1 MKIYTTL
8 PQDDLNKVPAAA
20 AAAEDAGYDGLMS
33 MENRHDPFLPLG
45 VAATAT
51 RRIALL
57 TGLAIAFPRSP
68 MVMANLG
75 WDLQS
80 ASKGR
85 FVLGL
90 GSQVRGHNER
100 RFSLPWSA
108 PAPRM
113 REYIAALGAIWR
125 CWRHGEK
132 LQFEGD
138 HYNFSLMTPAFV
150 PEPITAPP
158 PAITIGAVGPAMLRV
173 AAEMCDG
180 VRLHPFCTR
189 RYQEN
194 VVLPLTLAGL
204 EKTGRSRDAYEITG
218 GGFIATGNDD
228 EAVDGKIDWVRQRIA
243 FYGST
248 RAYWPV
254 LAEHGLEDL
263 GLKLHAMVKDGKW
276 QEMAAEISDD
286 IFDLFAVRGRHDEIA
301 CAVARRFEELS
312 DAVYASTAPHMGSDM
327 PPGLIADIQRI
338 PAIFQAFSTTFSG
351 DEGA

>member
-1 MKIYTTL
+1 MKVFTTL
-8 PQDDLNKVPAAA
+8 PQDDLKKVPAAA
-20 AAAEDAGYDGLMS
+20 AAAEDAGYDGLMT
-33 MENRHDPFLPLG
+33 MENRHDPFLPLA
-45 VAATAT
+45 VAATVT

-68 MVMANLG
+68 MVIANLG

-80 ASKGR
+80 ASDGR

-100 RFSLPWSA
+100 RFSLAWSA

-113 REYIAALGAIWR
+113 REYIAALRAIWR
-125 CWRHGEK
+125 CWRDGEK
-132 LQFEGD
+132 LAFEGA

-150 PEPITAPP
+150 PEPMSAPP
-158 PAITIGAVGPAMLRV
+158 PAVTIGAVGPAMLRV

-194 VVLPLTLAGL
+194 IVLPLIAAGL
-204 EKTGRSRDAYEITG
+204 KKRRRTRAGYEITG
-218 GGFIATGNDD
+218 GGFIATGGDD
-228 EAVDGKIDWVRQRIA
+228 EAVAGKVAWVRQRVA

-254 LAEHGLEDL
+254 LQQHGLEDL
-263 GLKLHAMVKDGKW
+263 GHKLHAMVKAGKW
-276 QEMAAEISDD
+276 REVADEISDEVLA
-286 IFDLFAVRGRHDEIA
+286 LFAVIGRHDEIA
-301 CAVARRFEELS
+301 SAVAERFAGLS
-312 DAVYASTAPHMGSDM
+312 DAVYASTAPELGSDM

-338 PAIFQAFSTTFSG
+338 PTSFREFAA
-351 DEGA
+351 DGAES

>member
-1 MKIYTTL
+1 MKVFTTL
-8 PQDDLNKVPAAA
+8 PQDDLKKAPAAA
-20 AAAEDAGYDGLMS
+20 AAAEAAGYDGLMTL
-33 MENRHDPFLPLG
+33 ENRHDPFLPLA
-45 VAATAT
+45 VAATST

-68 MVMANLG
+68 MVIANLG

-80 ASKGR
+80 ASDGR

-100 RFSLPWSA
+100 RFSVPWSA

-113 REYIAALGAIWR
+113 REYIAALRAVWR
-125 CWRHGEK
+125 CWRDGEK
-132 LQFEGD
+132 LAFEGT

-150 PEPITAPP
+150 PEPMSAPP
-158 PAITIGAVGPAMLRV
+158 PAVTIGAVGPAMLRV
-173 AAEMCDG
+173 AAETCDG

-194 VVLPLTLAGL
+194 VVQPLITAGL
-204 EKTGRSRDAYEITG
+204 EKRGLPRAGYEITG
-218 GGFIATGNDD
+218 GGFIATGADD
-228 EAVDGKIDWVRQRIA
+228 EAVAEKIAWVRQRVA

-254 LAEHGLEDL
+254 LEQHGLEDL
-263 GLKLHAMVKDGKW
+263 GLKLHEMVKAGKW
-276 QEMAAEISDD
+276 QEMADEISDD
-286 IFDLFAVRGRHDEIA
+286 VLALFAVVSRHDGLA
-301 CAVARRFEELS
+301 GKVAERFAGLS
-312 DAVYASTAPHMGSDM
+312 DAIYASTAPDVVSDM

-338 PAIFQAFSTTFSG
+338 LAGFREFG
-351 DEGA
+351 DGGEG